1 MKGAT
6 FLLTLLLFFYSSC
19 LKKDK
24 VLPLL
29 SSAGTMDS
37 VVIGEQYQEV
47 VYYDFEMKK
56 IVATAKVDD
65 WDLSFESND
74 SGTHVFI
81 NGGKTWNGA
90 NGTVFW
96 VDPKEQMVVV
106 MMGVA
111 PGDIRKVHREQ
122 LNAVIY
128 GALEK

>member
-65 WDLSFESND
+65 WDLSFEKSAIFFVAWGRLGGRVL
-74 SGTHVFI
+74 SRGTKRRKGATHYEGQLCGDHAI
-81 NGGKTWNGA
+81 GGSK
-90 NGTVFW
+90 
-96 VDPKEQMVVV
+96 
-106 MMGVA
+106 
-111 PGDIRKVHREQ
+111 DI
-122 LNAVIY
+122 
-128 GALEK
+128 

>member
-56 IVATAKVDD
+56 IVATAKVDN

-74 SGTHVFI
+74 SGTHFFI
-81 NGGKTWNGA
+81 NGG
-90 NGTVFW
+90 
-96 VDPKEQMVVV
+96 VDCNRNV
-106 MMGVA
+106 
-111 PGDIRKVHREQ
+111 
-122 LNAVIY
+122 LNM
-128 GALEK
+128 

>member
-56 IVATAKVDD
+56 IVATAKVDN

-74 SGTHVFI
+74 Q
-81 NGGKTWNGA
+81 A
-90 NGTVFW
+90 
-96 VDPKEQMVVV
+96 
-106 MMGVA
+106 
-111 PGDIRKVHREQ
+111 
-122 LNAVIY
+122 
-128 GALEK
+128 